1 VCHYEKWTRHS
12 GTGVGQKSSKKAY
25 FSCHGHYSLID
36 KVRKV
41 RKTTSVVRQNLWRK
55 HRVSVALCV
64 IVGAVSSF
72 GTVARAAEVPAPEP
86 IIVTNT
92 SFSPMPG
99 GFVPIVPRR
108 VLDTRTGAKI
118 APNGEDG
125 RTSLRF
131 LDPKDPEIP
140 VGQVGAVT
148 LNITAV
154 DPDGPGYLLI
164 WDPSVP
170 YSGTSVLNY
179 SGRDVTANTLTLSV
193 TAAPRLIYMSSQS
206 THLLIDVT
214 GWYTKQPKKAQSD
227 GRLATV
233 PTVGGGYVPADPTR
247 IYDSRPSGV
256 VPPNQP
262 RRVTLPPSVAVP
274 EAGISALV
282 VNVTSTGA
290 DGDGWASFYP
300 SGTAA
305 PNTSSINY
313 RRGDLANQITVKVS
327 DGNAIDFF
335 VSVPTNIVVDLV
347 GYYTAGATGAGG
359 FVAIQPTRVMD
370 TRSAFGNY
378 GLEPG
383 HGALELIVGGS
394 AAVPRSAN
402 AISANITAVNPSS
415 AGFVTVWPDGQAQPT
430 ASNLNYRAGETLA
443 NGITIGLGNLKGLDV
458 YRTGDP
464 ALIVDVNGYFTSPY
478 VVV

>member
-1 VCHYEKWTRHS
+1 VQRSSTEVRRNRLLTSRL
-12 GTGVGQKSSKKAY
+12 GT
-25 FSCHGHYSLID
+25 
-36 KVRKV
+36 
-41 RKTTSVVRQNLWRK
+41 
-55 HRVSVALCV
+55 ALSV
-64 IVGAVSSF
+64 IVLTTSSF
-72 GTVARAAEVPAPEP
+72 GSAARATEIRPDGVSAPNSSAAAQP
-86 IIVTNT
+86 VVSATS

-108 VLDTRTGAKI
+108 VLDTRGTPKI

-193 TAAPRLIYMSSQS
+193 TAAPRLIFMSSQA

-214 GWYTKQPKKAQSD
+214 GWYTKQPKKAQAD

-233 PTVGGGYVPADPTR
+233 PTVGGGYVPAEPTR
-247 IYDSRPSGV
+247 IYDSRPTGI

-262 RRVTLPPSVAVP
+262 RRVTLPSSFPLP
-274 EAGISALV
+274 EVGVSALV

-290 DGDGWASFYP
+290 EGDGWASFYP
-300 SGTAA
+300 SGTSA
-305 PNTSSINY
+305 PNASSINY
-313 RRGDLANQITVKVS
+313 GRGDLANQITIKVG

-370 TRSAFGNY
+370 TRNAFGNY
-378 GLEPG
+378 GAEAG
-383 HGALELIVGGS
+383 SDALELIIGGTPS
-394 AAVPRSAN
+394 VPRSAN
-402 AISANITAVNPSS
+402 AISANITAVTPTA
-415 AGFVTVWPDGQAQPT
+415 AGFVTVWPDGEAQPT

-443 NGITIGLGNLKGLDV
+443 NGITIGLGSLKGINL
-458 YRTGDP
+458 YRTGEP
-464 ALIVDVNGYFTSPY
+464 SLIVDVNGYFTSPY
-478 VVV
+478 VSSI